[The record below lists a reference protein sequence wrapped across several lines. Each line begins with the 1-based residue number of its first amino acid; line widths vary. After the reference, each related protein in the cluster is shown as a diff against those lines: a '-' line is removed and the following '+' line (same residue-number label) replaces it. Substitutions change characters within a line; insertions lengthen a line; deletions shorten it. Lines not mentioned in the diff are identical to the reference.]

1 MLQPARP
8 IATRDR
14 HYTGIIMGIPLVPTI
29 VTVDGS
35 RWMMIVGK

>member
-1 MLQPARP
+1 MLQPAQP